1 MLQKTTAQNKIAQ
14 LKKRVRIVRGGTS
27 SSKTFSIIPM
37 LITYAVQ
44 KDNTE
49 ISIVS
54 ESIPHLRR
62 GAIRDFLKIMQM
74 VGMYDPNKWNKSSL
88 TYTFSN
94 NSFIEFFSADQ
105 PDKLRGARRDVLF
118 INECNNVD
126 WESYYQLAIR
136 TRKFIYLDYNPVTEF
151 WVDTELVHD
160 ADSEMIVLTYKDN
173 EALDLSIVTEIE
185 KAREK
190 AETSE
195 YWRNWWA
202 VYGLGQIGNLEGV
215 IFSNY
220 QLIDTIPSDARLL
233 GCGVDFGYSVDPT
246 AIVEVY
252 QYNDQRIIK
261 EICYR
266 TGMLNSDIAKVL
278 PKGVPVYADSAEP
291 KSIEEIRRF
300 GISIK
305 GVTKGKDS
313 INYGIQVMQGQ
324 NYMITKDSTNLIK
337 ELRGYC
343 WDKGKDGKTLPIPVG
358 DSHLMDAW
366 RYFEM
371 ESLGLKKNFGS
382 YDVR

>member
-173 EALDLSIVTEIE
+173 EALDLSIVSEIE
-185 KAREK
+185 KAKEK

-358 DSHLMDAW
+358 DDHIIDAW

-371 ESLGLKKNFGS
+371 ESLGLKKNFGV

>member
-1 MLQKTTAQNKIAQ
+1 MLQKTTAQSKIAA
-14 LKKRVRIVRGGTS
+14 LRKRVRIVRGGTS

-44 KDNTE
+44 NPRQE
-49 ISIVS
+49 ISIVA

-74 VGMYDPNKWNKSSL
+74 VGMFRDSQWNKSSL

-94 NSFIEFFSADQ
+94 ESFIEFFSADQ

-118 INECNNVD
+118 VNECNNIE
-126 WESYYQLAIR
+126 WESYYQMAIR

-151 WVDTELVHD
+151 WVDTELIGD

-173 EALDLSIVTEIE
+173 EALDEAIVKEIE
-185 KAREK
+185 KARDK
-190 AETSE
+190 GETSE

-220 QLIDTIPSDARLL
+220 KTIDTIPKEARLI
-233 GCGVDFGYSVDPT
+233 GCGLDFGYSVDPT
-246 AIVEVY
+246 AIVEIY
-252 QYNDQRIIK
+252 QYNNQRIVN
-261 EICYR
+261 ELCYR
-266 TGMLNSDIAKVL
+266 TGMLNTDIAKVL
-278 PKGVPVYADSAEP
+278 PKGVPIYADSAEP
-291 KSIEEIRRF
+291 KSIEEIRRY
-300 GISIK
+300 GIQIK
-305 GVTKGKDS
+305 PVTKGKDS
-313 INYGIQVMQGQ
+313 INYGIQVMQSQ
-324 NYMITKDSTNLIK
+324 DYLITKDSTNLIK

-343 WDKGKDGKTLPIPVG
+343 WDKGKDGKQLPIPIG
-358 DSHLMDAW
+358 TDHLCDAF
-366 RYFEM
+366 RYHEM
-371 ESLGLKKNFGS
+371 ETLGLKKNYGQ

>member
-1 MLQKTTAQNKIAQ
+1 MLQKTTAQIKISN

-44 KDNTE
+44 KPSTE
-49 ISIVS
+49 ISIVA

-74 VGMYDPNKWNKSSL
+74 VGMYDDNKWNKSSL
-88 TYTFSN
+88 TYTFN
-94 NSFIEFFSADQ
+94 NDSFIEFFSADQ

-118 INECNNVD
+118 VNECNNIE
-126 WESYYQLAIR
+126 WESYYQMAIR

-151 WVDTELVHD
+151 WVDTELIND
-160 ADSEMIVLTYKDN
+160 PDSEMVVLTYKDN
-173 EALDLSIVTEIE
+173 EALDASIVKEIE

-190 AETSE
+190 AETSD

-215 IFSNY
+215 IFSNWK
-220 QLIDTIPSDARLL
+220 QIDTIPKEARLI
-233 GCGVDFGYSVDPT
+233 GCGLDFGYSVDPT

-252 QYNDQRIIK
+252 QYNKQRILH
-261 EICYR
+261 EVCYR
-266 TGMLNSDIAKVL
+266 TGMINSDIAKAL
-278 PKGVPVYADSAEP
+278 PKNVPIYADSAEP

-300 GISIK
+300 GVPIK
-305 GVTKGKDS
+305 PVTKGKDS
-313 INYGIQVMQGQ
+313 INFGIQIMQGQ
-324 NYMITKDSTNLIK
+324 EYLVTKDSTNLIK

-343 WDKGKDGKTLPIPVG
+343 WDKGKDGKTLPIPIG
-358 DSHLMDAW
+358 TDHIIDAV
-366 RYFEM
+366 RYHEM
-371 ESLGLKKNFGS
+371 ETMGLRKAYGN
-382 YDVR
+382 YDIR

>member
-1 MLQKTTAQNKIAQ
+1 MLQKTTAQIKISN

-44 KDNTE
+44 KPSTE
-49 ISIVS
+49 ISIVA

-74 VGMYDPNKWNKSSL
+74 VGMYDDNKWNKSSL
-88 TYTFSN
+88 TYTFN
-94 NSFIEFFSADQ
+94 NDSFIEFFSADQ

-118 INECNNVD
+118 VNECNNIE
-126 WESYYQLAIR
+126 WESYYQMAIR

-151 WVDTELVHD
+151 WVDTELIND
-160 ADSEMIVLTYKDN
+160 PDSEMVVLTYKDN
-173 EALDLSIVTEIE
+173 EALDASIVKEIE

-190 AETSE
+190 AETSD

-215 IFSNY
+215 IFSNWK
-220 QLIDTIPSDARLL
+220 QIDTIPKEARLI
-233 GCGVDFGYSVDPT
+233 GCGLDFGYSVDPT

-252 QYNDQRIIK
+252 QYNNQRILH
-261 EICYR
+261 EVCYR
-266 TGMLNSDIAKVL
+266 TGMINSDIAKIL
-278 PKGVPVYADSAEP
+278 PKNVPIYADSAEP

-300 GISIK
+300 GVPIK
-305 GVTKGKDS
+305 PVTKGKDS
-313 INYGIQVMQGQ
+313 INFGIQIMQGQ
-324 NYMITKDSTNLIK
+324 EYLVTKDSTNLIK

-343 WDKGKDGKTLPIPVG
+343 WDKGKDGKTLPIPIG
-358 DSHLMDAW
+358 TDHIIDAV
-366 RYFEM
+366 RYHEM
-371 ESLGLKKNFGS
+371 ETMGLKKNFGN
-382 YDVR
+382 YDIR

>member
-136 TRKFIYLDYNPVTEF
+136 TRKFIYLDYNPVSEF
-151 WVDTELVHD
+151 WVDTELVQD

-173 EALDLSIVTEIE
+173 EALDSSIVAEIE
-185 KAREK
+185 KAKEK

-300 GISIK
+300 AISIK

-358 DSHLMDAW
+358 DDHIIDAW

>member
-173 EALDLSIVTEIE
+173 EALDSSIVAEIE
-185 KAREK
+185 KAKEK

-220 QLIDTIPSDARLL
+220 QLIDTIPDDARLL

-358 DSHLMDAW
+358 DDHIIDAW

>member
-1 MLQKTTAQNKIAQ
+1 MLQKTTAQNKIAA
-14 LKKRVRIVRGGTS
+14 LRKRVRIVRGGTS

-44 KDNTE
+44 NPRQE
-49 ISIVS
+49 ISIVA

-74 VGMYDPNKWNKSSL
+74 VGMFRDSQWNKSSL

-94 NSFIEFFSADQ
+94 ESFIEFFSADQ

-118 INECNNVD
+118 VNECNNIE
-126 WESYYQLAIR
+126 WESYYQMAIR

-151 WVDTELVHD
+151 WVDTELIGD

-173 EALDLSIVTEIE
+173 EALDESLVREIE
-185 KAREK
+185 KARDK

-215 IFSNY
+215 IFNNY
-220 QLIDTIPSDARLL
+220 KTIDTIPKEARLI
-233 GCGVDFGYSVDPT
+233 GCGLDFGYSVDPT
-246 AIVEVY
+246 AIVEIY
-252 QYNDQRIIK
+252 QYNNQRIVN
-261 EICYR
+261 ELCYR
-266 TGMLNSDIAKVL
+266 TGMLNTDIAKVL
-278 PKGVPVYADSAEP
+278 PKGVPIYADSAEP

-300 GISIK
+300 GIQIK
-305 GVTKGKDS
+305 PVTKGKDS
-313 INYGIQVMQGQ
+313 INYGIQVMQSQ
-324 NYMITKDSTNLIK
+324 DYLITKDSTNLIK

-343 WDKGKDGKTLPIPVG
+343 WDKGKDGKQLPIPIG
-358 DSHLMDAW
+358 TDHLCDAF
-366 RYFEM
+366 RYHEM
-371 ESLGLKKNFGS
+371 ETLGLKKNYGQ

>member
-136 TRKFIYLDYNPVTEF
+136 TRKFIYLDYNPVSEF

-173 EALDLSIVTEIE
+173 EALDSSIVAEIE
-185 KAREK
+185 KAKEK

-220 QLIDTIPSDARLL
+220 QLIDTIPDDARLL

-371 ESLGLKKNFGS
+371 ESLGLKKNFGT

>member
-136 TRKFIYLDYNPVTEF
+136 TRKFIYLDYNPVSEF
-151 WVDTELVHD
+151 WVDTELIGD
-160 ADSEMIVLTYKDN
+160 EDSEMIILTYKDN
-173 EALDLSIVTEIE
+173 EALDPSIVAEIE

-190 AETSE
+190 GETSS
-195 YWRNWWA
+195 YWANWFR

-324 NYMITKDSTNLIK
+324 SYMITKDSTNLIK

-358 DSHLMDAW
+358 DDHIIDAW

>member
-136 TRKFIYLDYNPVTEF
+136 TRKFIYLDYNPVSEF

-173 EALDLSIVTEIE
+173 EALDSSIVAEIE
-185 KAREK
+185 KAKEK

-358 DSHLMDAW
+358 DDHIIDAW

>member
-173 EALDLSIVTEIE
+173 EALDSSIVAEIE
-185 KAREK
+185 KAKEK

-278 PKGVPVYADSAEP
+278 PKGIPVYADSAEP

-358 DSHLMDAW
+358 DDHIIDAW

>member
-151 WVDTELVHD
+151 W
-160 ADSEMIVLTYKDN
+160 AMY
-173 EALDLSIVTEIE
+173 
-185 KAREK
+185 
-190 AETSE
+190 
-195 YWRNWWA
+195 
-202 VYGLGQIGNLEGV
+202 
-215 IFSNY
+215 
-220 QLIDTIPSDARLL
+220 LL
-233 GCGVDFGYSVDPT
+233 RV
-246 AIVEVY
+246 
-252 QYNDQRIIK
+252 
-261 EICYR
+261 
-266 TGMLNSDIAKVL
+266 
-278 PKGVPVYADSAEP
+278 
-291 KSIEEIRRF
+291 
-300 GISIK
+300 
-305 GVTKGKDS
+305 
-313 INYGIQVMQGQ
+313 
-324 NYMITKDSTNLIK
+324 
-337 ELRGYC
+337 
-343 WDKGKDGKTLPIPVG
+343 
-358 DSHLMDAW
+358 
-366 RYFEM
+366 
-371 ESLGLKKNFGS
+371 SLLLA
-382 YDVR
+382 

>member
-173 EALDLSIVTEIE
+173 EALDLSIVSEIE
-185 KAREK
+185 KAKEK

-278 PKGVPVYADSAEP
+278 PKEVPIYADSAEP

-358 DSHLMDAW
+358 DDHIIDAW

-382 YDVR
+382 YDIR

>member
-44 KDNTE
+44 KENTE
-49 ISIVS
+49 ISVVS

-173 EALDLSIVTEIE
+173 EALDSSIVAEIE
-185 KAREK
+185 KAKEK

-278 PKGVPVYADSAEP
+278 PKGIPVYADSAEP

-358 DSHLMDAW
+358 DDHIIDAW

-382 YDVR
+382 YDIR

>member
-173 EALDLSIVTEIE
+173 EALDSSIVAEIE
-185 KAREK
+185 KAKEK

-358 DSHLMDAW
+358 EHHQIDAI
-366 RYFEM
+366 RYHEM

>member
-126 WESYYQLAIR
+126 WESYYQLAIH

-220 QLIDTIPSDARLL
+220 QLIDTIPNDARLL

-305 GVTKGKDS
+305 GVTKGRDS

-358 DSHLMDAW
+358 DDHIIDAW

-371 ESLGLKKNFGS
+371 ESLGLKKNFGV

>member
-173 EALDLSIVTEIE
+173 EALDSSIVAEIE
-185 KAREK
+185 KAKEK

-266 TGMLNSDIAKVL
+266 TGMLNFEIAKVL
-278 PKGVPVYADSAEP
+278 PKAVPVYADSAEP

-358 DSHLMDAW
+358 DDHIIDAW

-371 ESLGLKKNFGS
+371 ESLGLKKNFGV

>member
-1 MLQKTTAQNKIAQ
+1 MLQKTTAQSKIAA
-14 LKKRVRIVRGGTS
+14 LRKRVRIVRGGTS

-44 KDNTE
+44 NPRQE
-49 ISIVS
+49 ISIVA

-74 VGMYDPNKWNKSSL
+74 VGMYRDSQWNKSSL

-94 NSFIEFFSADQ
+94 ESFIEFFSADQ

-118 INECNNVD
+118 VNECNNIE

-151 WVDTELVHD
+151 WVDTELIGD

-173 EALDLSIVTEIE
+173 EALDESLVREIE
-185 KAREK
+185 KARDK

-202 VYGLGQIGNLEGV
+202 VYGLGEIGNLEGV

-220 QLIDTIPSDARLL
+220 KTIDTIPKEARLI
-233 GCGVDFGYSVDPT
+233 GCGLDFGYSVDPT
-246 AIVEVY
+246 AIVEIY
-252 QYNDQRIIK
+252 QYNNQRIVN
-261 EICYR
+261 ELCYR
-266 TGMLNSDIAKVL
+266 TGMLNTDIAKVL
-278 PKGVPVYADSAEP
+278 PKGVPIYADSAEP

-300 GISIK
+300 GIQIK
-305 GVTKGKDS
+305 PVTKGKDS
-313 INYGIQVMQGQ
+313 INYGIQVMQSQ
-324 NYMITKDSTNLIK
+324 DYLITKDSTNLIK

-343 WDKGKDGKTLPIPVG
+343 WDKGKDGKQLPIPIG
-358 DSHLMDAW
+358 TDHLCDAF
-366 RYFEM
+366 RYHEM
-371 ESLGLKKNFGS
+371 ETLGLKKNYGQ

>member
-136 TRKFIYLDYNPVTEF
+136 TRKFIYLDYNPVSEF
-151 WVDTELVHD
+151 WVDTELIGD
-160 ADSEMIVLTYKDN
+160 NDSEMIILTYKDN
-173 EALDLSIVTEIE
+173 EALDPSIVAEIE

-190 AETSE
+190 GETSS
-195 YWRNWWA
+195 YWANWFR

-220 QLIDTIPSDARLL
+220 QLIDTIPDDARLL

-371 ESLGLKKNFGS
+371 ESLGLKKNFGV

>member
-136 TRKFIYLDYNPVTEF
+136 TRKFIYLDYNPVSEF
-151 WVDTELVHD
+151 WVDTELIGD
-160 ADSEMIVLTYKDN
+160 EDSEMIILTYKDN
-173 EALDLSIVTEIE
+173 EALDPSIVAEIE

-190 AETSE
+190 GETSS
-195 YWRNWWA
+195 YWANWFR

-266 TGMLNSDIAKVL
+266 TGMLNSDITKVL

-371 ESLGLKKNFGS
+371 ESLGLKKNFGT

>member
-136 TRKFIYLDYNPVTEF
+136 TRKFIYLDYNPVSEF

-173 EALDLSIVTEIE
+173 EALDSSIVAEIE
-185 KAREK
+185 KAKEK

-382 YDVR
+382 YDIR